1 MNDNYILAGDE
12 RQAKLEAAKAAF
24 FASGGRATEL
34 PTYRTAP
41 LPARSSRIDPDTV
54 LARKRRRPSP
64 AERHV
69 LRKMADSL

>member
-1 MNDNYILAGDE
+1 MTDNHILAGDE

-24 FASGGRATEL
+24 FASGGCATEL

-41 LPARSSRIDPDTV
+41 LPARSTRIYPDSV
-54 LARKRRRPSP
+54 LVRKRSRPSP
-64 AERHV
+64 AGRQA